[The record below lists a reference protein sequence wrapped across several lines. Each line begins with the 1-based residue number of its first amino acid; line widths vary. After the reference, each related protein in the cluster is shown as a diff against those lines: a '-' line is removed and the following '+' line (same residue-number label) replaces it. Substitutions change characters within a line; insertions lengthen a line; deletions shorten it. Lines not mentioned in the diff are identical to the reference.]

1 MNKNCFTD
9 IAVKQGKYYKLKSSY
24 REASSGK
31 DPIESGIGPQKLQPT
46 SILQWKET
54 RKVNIRTDTRQEI

>member
-46 SILQWKET
+46 SILQ
-54 RKVNIRTDTRQEI
+54 